1 MRRPKKRV
9 LIAGGVLLFIM
20 LLALANYLS
29 GVIFFITFFEN
40 PSKAGFLTIERAY
53 MASPDARTM
62 TRIQASAMI
71 AFLLCVC
78 APIGL
83 AIAWRKKSSDL
94 FGKAR
99 FADMDDIQQEKLDA
113 KKGLVLGKFK
123 NELLRLGGYE
133 FVLLAAPTRTGKGVG
148 FCIPN
153 LLQFQDSAVVLD
165 IKGENYNLTSEFR
178 RRYMDNEI
186 VYFNPF
192 SENTKR
198 WNPLSYVSAN
208 PSFRANDLMAIATI
222 IYPVNE
228 KDPFWSDAAK
238 NLFVGL
244 GLLVLETPE
253 LPKTIGEILR
263 QGSGKGNSIETY
275 LQHVLAVRA
284 AGPNPLSNACRD
296 ALGRFL
302 GSGETALKGIV
313 ATFSASLTP
322 FANDVID
329 KATSGDDFDL
339 RDVRKKKMTIYLH
352 IPAGEILQAAFI
364 INLFFSQL
372 INENVKELPEQN
384 PDLKYQCLLLM
395 DEFTAMGKVAII
407 AKGVGYMA
415 GYNMRL
421 AIVIQDK
428 TQLES
433 AYGKEDAHNIVS
445 NMGAV
450 IYFTPSQIQEAEEYS
465 KMIGNDTVISDSMQ
479 RAKGTLF
486 GIKGSSGDS
495 KTASYQSR
503 AVMLPQEL
511 LQMPKDQEL
520 VVRSGIPVIKAEK
533 IRYFEDKFFK
543 ERFTAVPM
551 QEVVIGG
558 EKRKVPVPAKLPKG
572 DWDAYYESIRGSDY
586 YLRQAAPQS
595 DQSQVGAGQTAGA
608 APIGNQDDSP
618 AMQAD
623 AGTFELPSLPDEFE
637 SFHTLLARLKGSVSP
652 QPISTT
658 IASAFAESIIQ
669 YWQMAQ
675 SAGRIDDDAPLT
687 ILDLAPGAGQFAWQL
702 MNALRE
708 RVGTLPQALPPI
720 QYHACA
726 SDAQEQAALNAH
738 PYFASLHEQGAF
750 FTSTRADL
758 LAGEDALS
766 ANPVVV
772 VARQLFGILEQLLI
786 DTHYGEMFGVTA
798 KAAADFPSDANANEL
813 KLEYDWPPLET
824 DSLSSSSA
832 AVLEMYNN
840 TVSSAVISLPSGAL
854 NLLDEVE
861 RIAGNRFLLLCSDR
875 AVVDEREI
883 RLGVFAPPSF
893 VTVPA
898 PPPLV
903 NYHAIALH
911 LRAAGASVW
920 QEKVPDS
927 DSCFCIALRDDNSSD
942 ESGDDHSDSTD
953 TLSRLQAPLAEVHGD
968 DAQRLAEFARK
979 SGKSLPNCLSL
990 LKQADHD
997 PQILGKIYPVLE
1009 TDDWK
1014 LTTTT
1019 REHWQA
1025 ALARTWSQ
1033 YLPQADDEKFFKK
1046 MVFLARK
1053 VSHYGLARMVS
1064 QRGADYCGRTDENL
1078 CRLAE
1083 CELQIGRTEAAAAL
1097 VREVLEQS
1105 PDHEAATAL
1114 MTTITTRLQT
1124 EQSLDWYVSDQAQT
1138 GALHLEPLGSHH
1150 ADQYYYQYRD
1160 PQIGVMAMLPKLKS
1174 LEEAKDWINQTVS
1187 TPTSMSCAVMHEDW
1201 GLVGFVCMQ
1210 RASDDGF
1217 LSFWVGADHQ
1227 GHGYGVAAV
1236 KAFLDMLRGS
1246 GVEEVFASSFR
1257 NNPRALRALNSMG
1270 FHQLDRV
1277 VDGDYGGI
1285 LLFHRGT
1292 LDDED
1297 ELEDRFYSLCESLS

>member
-1 MRRPKKRV
+1 MRRPPKKA
-9 LIAGGVLLFIM
+9 LIIGGVLLFIT
-20 LLALANYLS
+20 LLALANYLA

-40 PSKAGFLTIERAY
+40 PAKAEFFTIERAY

-62 TRIQASAMI
+62 TRIQASAVL

-99 FADMDDIQQEKLDA
+99 FADIEDIRQEKLDA

-123 NELLRLGGYE
+123 NELLRLPGYE

-186 VYFNPF
+186 IYFNPF

-198 WNPLSYVSAN
+198 WNPLSYVSSN

-263 QGSGKGNSIETY
+263 QGSGKGNAIETY

-284 AGPNPLSNACRD
+284 ASQNPLSNACRD

-313 ATFSASLTP
+313 ATFTASLTP

-329 KATSGDDFDL
+329 KATSADDFDL

-384 PDLKYQCLLLM
+384 PDLKYQCLLLL

-421 AIVIQDK
+421 AIIIQDK

-479 RAKGTLF
+479 RAKGTMF

-520 VVRSGIPVIKAEK
+520 IIRSGIPVIKAQK
-533 IRYFEDKFFK
+533 IRYFEDKYFK
-543 ERFTAVPM
+543 ERFAAVPM
-551 QEVVIGG
+551 QDVVIGG
-558 EKRKVPVPAKLPKG
+558 EKRKVPVPANLPKG

-595 DQSQVGAGQTAGA
+595 DQAQSAAGQIGGPV
-608 APIGNQDDSP
+608 PIGNQVDST
-618 AMQAD
+618 AEKAD
-623 AGTFELPSLPDEFE
+623 AIDFELPSLPDEFE
-637 SFHTLLARLKGSVSP
+637 PFHTLLARLRGPHSA
-652 QPISTT
+652 QPISAS
-658 IASAFAESIIQ
+658 IASAFAESIVQ

-687 ILDLAPGAGQFAWQL
+687 VLDLAPGAGQFAWQL
-702 MNALRE
+702 MNALYE
-708 RVGTLPQALPPI
+708 RLGTLPRELPPI

-726 SDAQEQAALNAH
+726 SDAQEQEALKAH
-738 PYFASLHEQGAF
+738 PF
-750 FTSTRADL
+750 FTSFQEEGSFITSTRDDL
-758 LAGEDALS
+758 LASEEALS
-766 ANPVVV
+766 SNPVVV
-772 VARQLFGILEQLLI
+772 MARQLFGSLEQILI
-786 DTHYGEMFGVTA
+786 DTHYGEMYSVTA
-798 KAAADFPSDANANEL
+798 KAAGDSPSDVGAQEL
-813 KLEYDWPPLET
+813 KLEYDWPLLEQ
-824 DSLSSSSA
+824 DALSSSSA
-832 AVLEMYNN
+832 AVLEMYSN
-840 TVSSAVISLPSGAL
+840 TVNSAVISLPSGAL
-854 NLLDEVE
+854 NLLDDVE
-861 RIAGNRFLLLCSDR
+861 RIAGNNFFLLSTDCAL
-875 AVVDEREI
+875 ADEREI
-883 RLGVFAPPSF
+883 QLGAFAPPSF
-893 VTVPA
+893 VKLPA
-898 PPPLV
+898 PPLLV

-927 DSCFCIALRDDNSSD
+927 DSCFCIALRDDNR
-942 ESGDDHSDSTD
+942 SDSNSDSND

-979 SGKSLPNCLSL
+979 PGKPLPNCLSL

-997 PQILGKIYPVLE
+997 PQILGRIYPVLE
-1009 TDDWK
+1009 ADEWK
-1014 LTTTT
+1014 LSTTT
-1019 REHWQA
+1019 REQWQG

-1033 YLPQADDEKFFKK
+1033 YLPQADDEVFYQK

-1053 VSHYGLARMVS
+1053 VSHYGLARRVS
-1064 QRGADYCGRTDENL
+1064 QSGVDYCGRTTENL

-1083 CELQIGRTEAAAAL
+1083 CEIQIGHTEAAAML
-1097 VREVLEQS
+1097 IREVLEQS
-1105 PDHEAATAL
+1105 PQNQTAAAL
-1114 MTTITTRLQT
+1114 LTTTNTRLQV
-1124 EQSLDWYVSDQAQT
+1124 EQSLDWYRSDQAQT
-1138 GALHLEPLGSHH
+1138 GPLRLEPLGSQH
-1150 ADQYYYQYRD
+1150 AEQYHFQYRD
-1160 PQIGVMAMLPKLKS
+1160 AQIGVMAMLPKLKTLDETRS
-1174 LEEAKDWINQTVS
+1174 WIDQTVS
-1187 TPTSMSCAVMHEDW
+1187 SMTSMSCAIMHEDW
-1201 GLVGFVCMQ
+1201 GLVGYVCVQ
-1210 RASDDGF
+1210 RADDDGF
-1217 LSFWVGADHQ
+1217 LSFWVGTDHQ
-1227 GHGYGVAAV
+1227 GHGHGVAAA
-1236 KAFLDMLRGS
+1236 KAFLDMLRNC

-1257 NNPRALRALNSMG
+1257 NNPRALRALNAIG
-1270 FHQLDRV
+1270 FHQIDRV

-1285 LLFHRGT
+1285 LLFHLGT
-1292 LDDED
+1292 LEDED
-1297 ELEDRFYSLCESLS
+1297 EIEDRFYTLCEALG